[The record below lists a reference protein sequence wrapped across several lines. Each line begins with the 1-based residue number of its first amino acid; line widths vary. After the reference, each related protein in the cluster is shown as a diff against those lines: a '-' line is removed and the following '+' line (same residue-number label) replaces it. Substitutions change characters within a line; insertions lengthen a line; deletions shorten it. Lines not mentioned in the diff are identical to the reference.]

1 MKKHNILKVALW
13 VVPVIILLFA
23 IIFPN
28 QGWAYLVTLLLSFA
42 ELVVI
47 VYNFKDKHNSNKVI
61 LATIICF
68 LLLTW
73 LIPAAY
79 FSSEYIEIGRAQM
92 GLFDLVNYP
101 VTVLSYFGYI
111 AFYVMCIGAFYGI
124 LNKIPAYR
132 SFLDRIVKALKGTE
146 KFALFIIMAV
156 LAVLTSLGGL
166 QLVLICFFPMLV
178 SLILLMGFDKI
189 VAALTLVGSTM
200 IGIAGTTYGYAN
212 VSVFGS
218 ILGVELTSE
227 IITKVVILVL
237 GLILLFVNTLL
248 YIKKCENNNK
258 EVTKEIKKKEIKVEK
273 ITTKSN
279 STKTSSKKN
288 TKAAEK
294 EEEVI
299 IVKEQPKVKD
309 EDTDLVPTTVKA
321 DKHSIW
327 PFVVGFVL
335 LFVVMVLAFI
345 SWNDAFG
352 LQIFDD
358 INTAVTEFELFGFP
372 IFGKLFGTV
381 NAFGYWSIIDFIF
394 ALLAIATL
402 LVIIYKVKFNDVLDG
417 ALEGIKKALPLGILI
432 ILVYLCL
439 VIMTYHPF
447 QLEIY
452 KALLGV
458 VDKFNFVGSLVV
470 SLISVLASIF
480 NVEPLYT
487 FQSVLPYLATVIT
500 DTASYPAIAVLFQA
514 MYGFT
519 MLFAPTSLILM
530 VVLSYLDISY
540 AKWLKTIWKLL
551 LEFLAVL
558 LIVFAIIIVL

>member
-13 VVPVIILLFA
+13 VVPVIILLLA
-23 IIFPN
+23 ILFPN
-28 QGWAYLVTLLLSFA
+28 QGWSYLVTLLLSFA
-42 ELVVI
+42 ELAVI
-47 VYNFKDKHNSNKVI
+47 VYNFKDNYNSNKVI
-61 LATIICF
+61 LATIVCF

-79 FSSEYIEIGRAQM
+79 FSGEYTEIGRAQM

-132 SFLDRIVKALKGTE
+132 SFLEKIVKALKGTE
-146 KFALFIIMAV
+146 KFALFIIMLV
-156 LAVLTSLGGL
+156 LAVLTSFGGM
-166 QLVLICFFPMLV
+166 QLVLLCFFPMLV

-200 IGIAGTTYGYAN
+200 IGIAGTTYGYTN
-212 VSVFGS
+212 VGVFGQL
-218 ILGVELTSE
+218 LGVELTSE
-227 IITKVVILVL
+227 VITKVVILVL
-237 GLILLFVNTLL
+237 GLVLLFVNTLF
-248 YIKKCENNNK
+248 YIKKHENNNR

-273 ITTKSN
+273 TTSKSK
-279 STKTSSKKN
+279 TEKTSSKKN

-309 EDTDLVPTTVKA
+309 EDTGLIPVALKT

-327 PFVVGFVL
+327 PFIVGFVL
-335 LFVVMVLAFI
+335 LFVIMILAFI
-345 SWNDAFG
+345 SWVDAFG
-352 LQIFDD
+352 IQVFDD
-358 INTAVTEFELFGFP
+358 VNSAVTEFELFGFP

-394 ALLAIATL
+394 VLLAIVIL

-417 ALEGIKKALPLGILI
+417 VLEGIKKSLPLGILI
-432 ILVYLCL
+432 ILVYSCL
-439 VIMTYHPF
+439 VITTYHPF

-452 KALLGV
+452 KSLLGV
-458 VDKFNFVGSLVV
+458 VDKFNFVGSLVL

-500 DTASYPAIAVLFQA
+500 DTASYPAIAVIFQA

-551 LEFLAVL
+551 LELLAVL
-558 LIVFAIIIVL
+558 LVIFAIIIIL